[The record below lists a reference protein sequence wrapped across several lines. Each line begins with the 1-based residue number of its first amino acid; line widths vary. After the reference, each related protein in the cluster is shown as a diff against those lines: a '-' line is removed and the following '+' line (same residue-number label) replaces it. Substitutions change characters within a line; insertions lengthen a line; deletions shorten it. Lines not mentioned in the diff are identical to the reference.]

1 MSFSLPNRDTE
12 LIQITDAALAEAA
25 RQAGAWLVCRPG
37 CTQCCIG
44 AFSINRLDAVR
55 LRKGLDELAVADPKR
70 ALRVKERA
78 REYIRRV
85 QNDFPGDANT
95 GILREGREAEALFAD
110 FANDE
115 PCPALDPETGS
126 CDLYSA
132 RPMTCRVFGPPVRNE
147 GGALG
152 TCELCFHG
160 ATDEQIA
167 QCEMQIDHDLE
178 QEILRE
184 MENPQQNTIVAFAL
198 FRPSED
204 H

>member
-1 MSFSLPNRDTE
+1 MSCSLPNRDTE
-12 LIQITDAALAEAA
+12 LIQITNTALDEAT
-25 RQAGAWLVCRPG
+25 RKAGAWLVCRPG

-44 AFSINRLDAVR
+44 AFSINPLDAAR
-55 LRKGLDELAVADPKR
+55 LRKGLDDLAMADPKR
-70 ALRVKERA
+70 ASQVQQRA
-78 REYIRRV
+78 REYLVRV
-85 QNDFPGDANT
+85 QNDFPGDPRT
-95 GILREGREAEALFAD
+95 GVLDESREAEALFAE

-160 ATDEQIA
+160 ASDEQIA
-167 QCEMQIDHDLE
+167 QCEMQVDHDLE

-184 MENPQQNTIVAFAL
+184 IANPQGNTIVAFAL
-198 FRPSED
+198 LR
-204 H
+204 